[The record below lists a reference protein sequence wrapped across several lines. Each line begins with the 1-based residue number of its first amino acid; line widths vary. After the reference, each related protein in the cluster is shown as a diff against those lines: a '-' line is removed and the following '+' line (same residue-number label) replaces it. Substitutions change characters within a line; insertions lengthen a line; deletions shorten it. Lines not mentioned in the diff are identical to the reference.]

1 MTTCELI
8 QLLEDNN
15 ITLGVNDNKLKIQ
28 SKGKAVE
35 PSLLELIRENKQQL
49 IDQLNK
55 NQTQRSQKIAK
66 CSVDPEFAKLS
77 FAQQRLWLTDQ
88 ISGGS
93 PQYNIPAVL
102 KLTGSLDIQ
111 VLQQTLETIVERHEI
126 LRTTYVLVGDTAHQ
140 KIHSQQSVIIQHHN
154 LTDLE
159 QAARDQEMKKIV
171 QQEVNLPF
179 ALDTQWPI
187 RVMLI
192 TLSENEYVL
201 ALTVHHIASDGW
213 SMGVLIKEF
222 TQLYQSISAGNG
234 NTLPELPIQYID
246 FTYWQHELS
255 QSGELEKQLEYWQT
269 QLHDIPKVHQLTK
282 GRTRPAR
289 PTYVGEVSK
298 YQTDK
303 GLKDKLNLLANENNA
318 SLFMVLQSAFSL
330 LLSRWSAE
338 SDIVIGS
345 PAAGRNV
352 KDIEPLIGF
361 FVNTLVLRTQ
371 VDPKHGFKQLLEQTK
386 KNVLDAYANDAV
398 SFDMLVDKLN
408 PERSDSYNPLFQVT
422 FSLIHESAQH
432 ETLNGIDVETIEF
445 PEAYSKFDLT
455 LTAKESNQGLEFSW
469 LYATDLFTQEEIE
482 QINASFE
489 VLLQGIVSEPEKP
502 VSELPLLSL
511 ANQSLLKQWNN
522 TAVDFPHDLCIHS
535 QIEAQ
540 AASTPE
546 SIAVVFETQQVSYS
560 TLNQRAN
567 QLAAYLI
574 EQGVRPDSL
583 VGICAERSVEMIVAI
598 LATLKAGG
606 AYVPLDPT
614 LPPQRLSYIVQDAS
628 PSIIIGQ
635 KRFAKTTDYQDCTF
649 IALDDPST
657 DTHLMGYTNDNPDPI
672 KLGLTSKH
680 LAYVIYTSGST
691 GQPKG
696 VMVEHQALV
705 NRINWMQ
712 QSDYA
717 LSCEDR
723 MLQKAPFTFDISV
736 EEFMWPLIAG
746 ATLVVAKAEGHKD
759 PSYLCDLIM
768 AQQVT
773 TLHFVPSM
781 LAVMLQH
788 DQWSKCLSVKRV
800 FCGGEALSSDLVN
813 RFHQLHPAELHNLY
827 GPTEA
832 TIDVSYWA
840 TERDTQATTVPIGKP
855 ISNIQFY
862 VLDPYLNRVPVGAC
876 GELYIGGVGLAR
888 CYVNQPELT
897 TERFITNPFS
907 KENNARLYK
916 TGDLVRFV
924 KDGNLEYLGRI
935 DDQVKVRGFRIE
947 LGEIE
952 AQLLHLENIEEV
964 VVAVK
969 GEAASAN
976 LVAYLVTTDVAGQD
990 IIDLAK
996 SHLAKV
1002 LPEYMM
1008 PSAYVIVEQLKYTS
1022 SGKLDR
1028 KALPEP
1034 DTKVADTG
1042 YVAPSTATEETLISI
1057 FSSLLGK
1064 NAPDISVK
1072 MGFFELGGNSLLAVT
1087 LINTINSQ
1095 LDVEISIRDVFNFQD
1110 IELLAEHIDN
1120 TKMRLEVSSKGQ
1132 HALESDETEVS
1143 L

>member
-8 QLLEDNN
+8 QLLENNN

-35 PSLLELIRENKQQL
+35 PSLLELIRENKVQL

-66 CSVDPEFAKLS
+66 CSIDSQFAKLS

-93 PQYNIPAVL
+93 PQYNIPAIL
-102 KLTGSLDIQ
+102 RLTGSLDKH
-111 VLQQTLETIVERHEI
+111 VLQQTLDTIVERHEV
-126 LRTTYVLVGDTAHQ
+126 LRTTYVLMGDTAHQ
-140 KIHSQQSVIIQHHN
+140 KIHPAQSVTIQHHS

-159 QAARDQEMKKIV
+159 PATRDHEMKKIV
-171 QQEVNLPF
+171 QQEVNSSF

-213 SMGVLIKEF
+213 SMGVLVKEF

-234 NTLPELPIQYID
+234 NTLSDLPIQYVD

-269 QLHDIPKVHQLTK
+269 QLHDIPNVHQLTK
-282 GRTRPAR
+282 GRARPAR

-298 YQTDK
+298 YQIDK
-303 GLKDKLNLLANENNA
+303 GLKDKLSLLAKENNA

-330 LLSRWSAE
+330 LLSRWSSE
-338 SDIVIGS
+338 NDIVIGS

-371 VDPKHGFKQLLEQTK
+371 IDTNHGFKQLLEQTK
-386 KNVLDAYANDAV
+386 KNVLDAYANDGV

-408 PERSDSYNPLFQVT
+408 PERSDSYNPLFQIT
-422 FSLIHESAQH
+422 FSLIHESAQR
-432 ETLNGIDVETIEF
+432 ETLNGIEVEAIEL
-445 PEAYSKFDLT
+445 PEVYSKFDLT

-469 LYATDLFTQEEIE
+469 LYAKDLFTQEEIE
-482 QINASFE
+482 QINASFA
-489 VLLQGIVSEPEKP
+489 VLLQGIANDSEKP
-502 VSELPLLSL
+502 VSELPVLSL

-522 TAVDFPHDLCIHS
+522 TAVDYPHDLCIHS

-540 AASTPE
+540 AARTPE
-546 SIAVVFETQQVSYS
+546 SIAVVFESQQVSYS

-574 EQGVRPDSL
+574 EQGVKPDSL
-583 VGICAERSVEMIVAI
+583 VGICAERSVEMVVAI

-614 LPPQRLSYIVQDAS
+614 LPQQRLSYIVQDAK

-635 KRFAKTTDYQDCTF
+635 KRFTDITDYQGSAF
-649 IALDDPST
+649 FALDDPSS
-657 DTHLMGYTNDNPDPI
+657 DTQLMRYSNDNPDAI
-672 KLGLTSKH
+672 KLGLTSKN

-705 NRINWMQ
+705 NRIDWMQ
-712 QSDYA
+712 QYDYA
-717 LSCEDR
+717 LTSEDR

-746 ATLVVAKAEGHKD
+746 ATLIVARAEGHKD
-759 PSYLCDLIM
+759 PSYLCDLIA

-781 LAVMLQH
+781 LAIMLQQ

-800 FCGGEALSSDLVN
+800 FCGGEALSADLVK
-813 RFHQLHPAELHNLY
+813 RFHTLHPAELHNLY

-840 TERDTQATTVPIGKP
+840 TERDAQAAIVPIGKP
-855 ISNIQFY
+855 INNIQFY
-862 VLDPYLNRVPVGAC
+862 VLDAHFNRVPVGAC

-888 CYVNQPELT
+888 CYVNQPQLT
-897 TERFITNPFS
+897 TERFIANPFS

-916 TGDLVRFV
+916 TGDLVRFD
-924 KDGNLEYLGRI
+924 KNGNLEYLGRI

-952 AQLLHLENIEEV
+952 AHLKHLENIEEV
-964 VVAVK
+964 AVAMK
-969 GEAASAN
+969 GEGASAN
-976 LVAYLVTTDVAGQD
+976 LVAYLVTNDVAEQD
-990 IIDLAK
+990 MISQAK
-996 SHLAKV
+996 SHLATV

-1008 PSAYVIVEQLKYTS
+1008 PSAYMIVEQLTYTS

-1034 DTKVADTG
+1034 DTKVTGTG
-1042 YVAPSTATEETLISI
+1042 YVAPSTDTEKTLISI

-1087 LINTINSQ
+1087 LINSINSH
-1095 LDVEISIRDVFNFQD
+1095 LEVEISIRDIFNFQD

-1120 TKMRLEVSSKGQ
+1120 AKMTLKVSSKGQ